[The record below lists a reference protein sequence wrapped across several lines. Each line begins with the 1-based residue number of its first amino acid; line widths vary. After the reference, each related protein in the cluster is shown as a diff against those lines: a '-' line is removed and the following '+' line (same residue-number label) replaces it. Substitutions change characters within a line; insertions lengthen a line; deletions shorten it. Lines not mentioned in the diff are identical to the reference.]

1 MKYTPEPLLPEP
13 IGRRLDKIGKLFL
26 ANLQV
31 NLKHLDIE
39 RSFFPLL
46 LIDAGNGITQQE
58 LACQLNCDKVQVVR
72 IIDYLSSN
80 GYVQRSRNKTDKRKY
95 ELIITEKA
103 RIIIPDVQKAFD
115 HIASVALNNLSE
127 NKIIEFY
134 TILSLI
140 ENNLITNKSKTDQ

>member
-26 ANLQV
+26 GNLQV
-31 NLKHLDIE
+31 TLKHLDIE

-46 LIDAGNGITQQE
+46 LIDAGNGITQQD
-58 LACQLNCDKVQVVR
+58 LASQLKCDKVQVVR

-103 RIIIPDVQKAFD
+103 GIIIPDIQNAFSL
-115 HIASVALNNLSE
+115 IASVALKGLSE
-127 NKIIEFY
+127 NQIKEFY
-134 TILSLI
+134 SILSSI
-140 ENNLITNKSKTDQ
+140 ENNLITNQSKIVK